1 MKDICVF
8 DYATF
13 CEKYELDEVLYS
25 DIIEMLTDIKNAQ
38 ISILADNREF
48 PREFRNIPS
57 EHTQQRIIDILAV
70 VVQMYKDIDY
80 PN

>member
-1 MKDICVF
+1 MKQICVK

-13 CEKYELDEVLYS
+13 CEKYELEEVLYA
-25 DIIEMLTDIKNAQ
+25 DIIEMLTDIINAQ
-38 ISILADNREF
+38 ISILADNRSF
-48 PREFRNIPS
+48 PREFRDIQS
-57 EHTQQRIIDILAV
+57 EHIQSRIIDILAI